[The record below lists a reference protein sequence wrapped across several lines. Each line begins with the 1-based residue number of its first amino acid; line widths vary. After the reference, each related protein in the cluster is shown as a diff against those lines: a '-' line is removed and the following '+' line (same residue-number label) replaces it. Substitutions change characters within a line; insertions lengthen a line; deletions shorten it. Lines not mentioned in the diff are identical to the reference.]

1 MSNVSPFPVPARSD
15 APRAARQ
22 PDRRLHLSDILK
34 LMVADGLIPAAHS
47 ELGNLALR
55 RGRTAE
61 ALEHLEQAEKLAP
74 QSSQVHFALAN
85 AYRRLGRKDKSSEEM
100 ELYQKLS
107 GSAEA
112 EVSPEVASDKAK

>member
-1 MSNVSPFPVPARSD
+1 LRS
-15 APRAARQ
+15 ALAA
-22 PDRRLHLSDILK
+22 DRFL
-34 LMVADGLIPAAHS
+34 PAAHS